1 MNEGRDDEAWDFAV
15 EHPDAARAASRWP
28 ELCARRANRHPAETL
43 PAYRRLI
50 TETLEVTDKR
60 NYMQAAN
67 LLIAMRRAAESAGE
81 PDGFEAFRAEIVEA
95 NRPRPTCIAIL
106 RKSGLA

>member
-43 PAYRRLI
+43 PVYRRLI

-81 PDGFEAFRAEIVEA
+81 PTGSRRSVQRSLRRTGPD
-95 NRPRPTCIAIL
+95 RPASR
-106 RKSGLA
+106 S